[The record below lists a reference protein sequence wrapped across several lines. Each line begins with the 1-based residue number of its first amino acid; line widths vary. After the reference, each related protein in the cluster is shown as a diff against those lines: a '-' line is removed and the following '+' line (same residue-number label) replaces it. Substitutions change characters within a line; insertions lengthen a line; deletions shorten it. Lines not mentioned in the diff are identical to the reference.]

1 MVKTNIQTFS
11 GEVEILSNLHVGSY
25 LTANGAASN
34 VLDITG
40 NVGATF
46 FVGDGGF
53 LSNIATTLND
63 ITNQGNVIS
72 NVVTFEANTHYG
84 GVGLVTSSN
93 VGIRNTN
100 PLHTL
105 SVGDK
110 VIFDDNTVESSG
122 QSVIRVDGRILATRF
137 QGDGGLLSNI
147 ATTLSSIVN
156 QGNTAS
162 NVVIFNAADEFDS
175 GGVGLV
181 TNSNVGIQNTN
192 PTFNLSVGSNLHV
205 DDTGSNVLTVH
216 GNVTASNLNLGV
228 FSITPAYGLNDVC
241 NTSNGTS
248 NVVQFQN
255 ATTSLVATSNITVGG
270 NVTAQSLISTS
281 NVDVGDRL
289 KFSGSNVF
297 VDTLRVADVAAN
309 LVTYDRTTGEL
320 TDSGGTFLN
329 KFAIVSEQPPS
340 DLFANTTTVTD
351 HGSYTLTT
359 SNLATNSNTY
369 NAFDGTANAWT
380 GGTGMYIGGSNVLIE
395 TNLTQLSNLH
405 PTQFG
410 DWLAIEFPYK
420 TTLRHMKLTPAT
432 VWQSFP
438 YAANLYATNNDITW
452 TEINYWN
459 GLNPGSASN
468 VQTITVNATEQFKK
482 YALVTTKIVPNVN
495 IASAVALQDWQLF
508 TESFSIDGGKVAMA
522 QQAATGGETV
532 MDQHGPHGRG
542 KAKLKKY
549 PEIIFEEG
557 KFDGSRTNADPT
569 YDEQYYLQAGTTI
582 KVVSETTSRVAH
594 QAFNGDIVGAN
605 GNGWHTQ
612 FGFDRVTGLYD
623 TSNDR
628 GDTFTDTNGDP
639 HLGMWIQ
646 TKFPNKI
653 KVKNINLYI
662 GNNLSRFPKSLVVL
676 GHSSLSSLTGWTLVH
691 SETDI
696 STTVPAVGDTTPT
709 TLNIDSDTAFDC
721 YTILVKAIRTDISA
735 GQNSVWVSEI
745 EYYGYEEDP
754 PAGDTSVDTTFKSIM
769 NTPQTTGA
777 NVYVDGS
784 LGETFTN
791 RVVGPT
797 VSNTHT
803 TYVSAE
809 KYWEFSG
816 NVESNVTLEANT
828 FLSGDA
834 PHSLSMW
841 FNSSNLVS
849 NTSNSCIFSL
859 GTEERLDHVGA
870 AFSNTYQTVQKITA
884 GSRSTSN
891 SLFGHSCAINSDGTR
906 MIVGALTEDTPQTD
920 YGAVYIYTYSNG
932 FWDGG
937 VRIAAPTPVSG
948 TAHQNFGTDVGIS
961 NDGNRVVV
969 GARLDDTG
977 GSDAGAAYVYSYSNG
992 NWTLDTV
999 SGVSTGRIQASAGG
1013 SATAGDRFGNS
1024 VAMSGD
1030 GTRIIVGAIY
1040 EDTGAGNAGTAYI
1053 YTYSGSSWGN
1063 EKIIRAHDNAS
1074 GGDSHFGWDVAM
1086 NNNGTKV
1093 VVGTPYHDLNASD
1106 GAAANAGAAYVFAYN
1121 SSGDSWSEEQKIQA
1135 SDIVAGDLFGQCV
1148 DINSDGTKI
1157 VVGSE
1162 ESDEGGSAAGAAYVY
1177 TYSSGTW
1184 GTEQKIQA
1192 SDKRS
1197 STEFGTS
1204 ASFNTDGTRVIV
1216 GAKYEDEGSTNS
1228 GAAYIFAYDGSN
1240 WNEVVKL
1247 KHRDRAT
1254 SDHFGNSVAMS
1265 GDGKRV
1271 VVGAENEDD
1280 DPPGSASGAAYIFD
1294 RDTIHTVDTKLKLQ
1308 SNTWHNLTYAYQG
1321 EGGSRVTYLDG
1332 RKVAED
1338 QAFDSFQEYPN
1349 FSMTQPSQGGF
1360 KASSS
1365 SANSGQGNDGGRIAY
1380 KAFKLST
1387 GGDDGLFMF
1396 NESGPKYDSSTQLA
1410 TSLATTFEGVKG
1422 EWIKLEVPER
1432 IKFGYMYVRGSG
1444 SGTES
1449 PEQVR
1454 VLASNDD
1461 VNWDVVKST
1470 FTLPVPAG
1478 DSYCAISTTKGYK
1491 YIALQVIKVNGATS
1505 CQLNRLQYYGHYE
1518 NDLVRLPDPTNVL
1531 KYPHIAMTGP
1541 GQRGYVATRTTGY
1554 LNRPGWHVFGGS
1566 VNWTSEDNYNHS
1578 GGTSVYNPSNGNV
1591 SSDDSMVAG
1600 GNTYEGDWIQLQLPH
1615 GVKFTSFKVSV
1626 PPSSEHASIH
1636 NRGIKNGILA
1646 GSNNGSSWY
1655 VLKIIGSG
1663 HNSTGSGLTWS
1674 QNETKTITID
1684 TNTTTAYKYIRLLA
1698 TAVQGGSTGG
1708 YWSIPGSGLEFY
1720 GTGVDSIPIQIGGG
1734 NIDKVANF
1742 RVYDK
1747 FVGEDQALE
1756 IWDAQKDEFGRAKS
1770 SMTLQKGRLGIGTTE
1785 PQGRLAVLDEPE
1797 LGLEGIQEFP
1807 PGPMSTD
1814 NTYIEGHGMF
1824 KSKAS
1829 SIQGGNNDLRDFL
1842 YPFRAFDKTDHTYHE
1857 AYYSASP
1864 YNNSNGAY
1872 TATTYKTAGYYGEW
1886 LQLQLPY
1893 KIKLSK
1899 FSLRNRPR
1907 WGRRMPKEGVILA
1920 FDKEIGDWVCIH
1932 KHYDGLGIY
1941 GTPGEGA
1948 GRGDNETRTFIVNKN
1963 TDDYY
1968 DTFRF
1973 VTTRL
1978 FIGGSSYT
1986 PNIAG
1991 WRLFGTRESI
2001 NRQSV
2006 LHDGRLTLTKSL
2018 DVPRIGPPVD
2028 RDDTPR
2034 RDRLVAE
2041 FNTYTDPMFNSTV
2054 LDTSGRNHHGI
2065 FRGLNGDDQNSW
2077 GHSGWDPIER
2087 ALLFNSS
2094 SGVVVKGNKF
2104 GGVSGD
2110 ILATI
2115 SVWFRSQVDSIGGAG
2130 GTNATSNQTLML
2142 AGIQSG
2148 TSRTGLQN
2156 LALFLYNDEVVFS
2169 YGSSNNHYKNDSF
2182 RAGSWHHL
2190 CGVKTQKGAL
2200 SGSNYT
2206 EMLELYLNGKKLSA
2220 TTSGGTGTLNLLDD
2234 QQLVIGAAYN
2244 GDTLNDTQFRG
2255 HISGVKFYPG
2265 TALTAPEVYTLY
2277 SMGRNG
2283 KICNPE
2289 PLRIERP
2296 LHSPGSV
2303 VQVEHVHVHDY
2314 WASSVWNYSYVEP
2327 MWITIK
2333 PKFANSK
2340 MLVQMMINYEGYH
2353 NGVFRVRRLI
2363 DYPATYYHLMPQE
2376 AHNTPANTDGLAPN
2390 SYDDDTL
2397 TTMHHANIAFVDW
2410 PKTCEAVT
2418 YRLLWKYTTDG
2429 TTGQQFFLN
2438 RTARDSGV
2446 DEHTIS
2452 SIIVTEIA
2460 Q

>member
-1 MVKTNIQTFS
+1 MSFS
-11 GEVEILSNLHVGSY
+11 SAAPSGY
-25 LTANGAASN
+25 LDFT
-34 VLDITG
+34 
-40 NVGATF
+40 
-46 FVGDGGF
+46 
-53 LSNIATTLND
+53 
-63 ITNQGNVIS
+63 
-72 NVVTFEANTHYG
+72 
-84 GVGLVTSSN
+84 
-93 VGIRNTN
+93 
-100 PLHTL
+100 
-105 SVGDK
+105 
-110 VIFDDNTVESSG
+110 
-122 QSVIRVDGRILATRF
+122 
-137 QGDGGLLSNI
+137 
-147 ATTLSSIVN
+147 
-156 QGNTAS
+156 
-162 NVVIFNAADEFDS
+162 
-175 GGVGLV
+175 
-181 TNSNVGIQNTN
+181 
-192 PTFNLSVGSNLHV
+192 
-205 DDTGSNVLTVH
+205 
-216 GNVTASNLNLGV
+216 
-228 FSITPAYGLNDVC
+228 
-241 NTSNGTS
+241 
-248 NVVQFQN
+248 N
-255 ATTSLVATSNITVGG
+255 ATPKAIKMIATSNIGVGTTVPAYALDVHGSA
-270 NVTAQSLISTS
+270 NVGALHM
-281 NVDVGDRL
+281 
-289 KFSGSNVF
+289 
-297 VDTLRVADVAAN
+297 TLPVTDIASN
-309 LVTYDRTTGEL
+309 LVTYDKNTGQL
-320 TDSGGTFLN
+320 FDSGGLFSN
-329 KFAIVSEQPPS
+329 KLTVVSPHPPS
-340 DLFANTTTVTD
+340 AMSSDTTVITD
-351 HGSYTLTT
+351 HGTYVSAASSSATDVYAWQAFNETTSSYWETPPSYMGASNVYNGGSTQLASSTELGEWLTIEVPNEMTLRHIEVTPRTIASYPGSANLYATNDSVTWTEVKNWENVVPTNTSSQQIAVNATSAYKKYGMVTT
-359 SNLATNSNTY
+359 KVSGNSSNLAIANLKLFGESLTFDNGHLSVTGLPMATVASNLVTY
-369 NAFDGTANAWT
+369 DKTTGKFFDSAGLFSNKLAVVSVQPPEALTGASTVVTGHGTYTIESPGVDAYKLFDKDDTTTWT
-380 GGTGMYIGGSNVLIE
+380 GENV
-395 TNLTQLSNLH
+395 TVNL
-405 PTQFG
+405 
-410 DWLAIEFPYK
+410 PYK
-420 TTLRHMKLTPAT
+420 TTLRYLKMMADTLSGT
-432 VWQSFP
+432 VTVEASHTDG
-438 YAANLYATNNDITW
+438 LTW
-452 TEINYWN
+452 TTLVS
-459 GLNPGSASN
+459 GA
-468 VQTITVNATEQFKK
+468 TIAETVLVNATQPYKK
-482 YALVTTKIVPNVN
+482 YKFSFGSSITLKT
-495 IASAVALQDWQLF
+495 LDLF

-522 QQAATGGETV
+522 QQPTTGGETV
-532 MDQHGPHGRG
+532 MNQHGPHGRLP
-542 KAKLKKY
+542 KAVPLKKY
-549 PEIIFEEG
+549 PEIAFMEG
-557 KFDGSRTNADPT
+557 KFDRNDTTNT
-569 YDEQYYLQAGTTI
+569 YVQAGYTVTASSTSMPGTHDGW
-582 KVVSETTSRVAH
+582 KVFDEGDATSSY
-594 QAFNGDIVGAN
+594 
-605 GNGWHTQ
+605 WHAE
-612 FGFDRVTGLYD
+612 
-623 TSNDR
+623 
-628 GDTFTDTNGDP
+628 GDP
-639 HLGMWIQ
+639 YNNPGDDYKNASPYTQSLGDYAGEWI
-646 TKFPNKI
+646 KLELPHKI
-653 KVKNINLYI
+653 KVSRIALQGRHIDRSFGKWYILGSNDDSTWDIVHHKNTTNDNFDAARLYSYTMT
-662 GNNLSRFPKSLVVL
+662 GASKDNYYKYFALL
-676 GHSSLSSLTGWTLVH
+676 GTHV
-691 SETDI
+691 
-696 STTVPAVGDTTPT
+696 VGD
-709 TLNIDSDTAFDC
+709 DS
-721 YTILVKAIRTDISA
+721 KASL
-735 GQNSVWVSEI
+735 GKWEL
-745 EYYGYEEDP
+745 YGYEEDP
-754 PAGDTSVDTTFKSIM
+754 PFLGDTSVDTTFTSIM

-777 NVYVDGS
+777 QVYVDGS
-784 LGETFTN
+784 LGDTFTN

-803 TYVSAE
+803 TYVSTE
-809 KYWEFSG
+809 KYWELSG

-841 FNSSNLVS
+841 FNSSNLEA
-849 NTSNSCIFSL
+849 NASNSCIFSL

-870 AFSNTYQTVQKITA
+870 AFSNNYQTVQKITA
-884 GSRSTSN
+884 GSRSTTN
-891 SLFGHSCAINSDGTR
+891 SLFGGSCAINSDGTR
-906 MIVGALTEDTPQTD
+906 MIIGAREEDNPQTD
-920 YGAVYIYTYSNG
+920 YGAVYIYTYSDG

-948 TAHQNFGTDVGIS
+948 TAHQNFGFDVDINSAGT
-961 NDGNRVVV
+961 RVVV
-969 GARLDDTG
+969 GAMKDDTG
-977 GSDAGAAYVYSYSNG
+977 GTDAGAAWVYSYIG
-992 NWTLDTV
+992 GTWTLDTV

-1013 SATAGDRFGNS
+1013 SATAGDRFGRS

-1040 EDTGAGNAGTAYI
+1040 EDTGATNAGTAYI

-1074 GGDSHFGWDVAM
+1074 GGDSHFGWKVAM
-1086 NNNGTKV
+1086 NNDGTKV
-1093 VVGTPYHDLNASD
+1093 VVGAPYHDLNASD
-1106 GAAANAGAAYVFAYN
+1106 AAAADAGAAYVFTYN
-1121 SSGDSWSEEQKIQA
+1121 SGGDSWSEEQKFQA
-1135 SDIVAGDLFGQCV
+1135 SDIAAGDLFGYCV

-1162 ESDEGGSAAGAAYVY
+1162 ESDTGGSAAGAAYVY
-1177 TYSSGTW
+1177 TYSSGSW
-1184 GTEQKIQA
+1184 GSEQKIQA
-1192 SDKRS
+1192 SDKRFN
-1197 STEFGTS
+1197 TEFGTS
-1204 ASFNTDGTRVIV
+1204 ASFNTDGTKLIV
-1216 GAKYEDEGSTNS
+1216 GARYEDEGSTNS

-1280 DPPGSASGAAYIFD
+1280 PPGSASGAIHIFD

-1349 FSMTQPSQGGF
+1349 FSMTSPSQGGF

-1365 SANSGQGNDGGRIAY
+1365 SANAGVSNDGGRIAY
-1380 KAFKLST
+1380 KAFKLDTSAE
-1387 GGDDGLFMF
+1387 DGLFQI

-1444 SGTES
+1444 GTTES

-1478 DSYCAISTTKGYK
+1478 DSYCPIPTTKAYK
-1491 YIALQVIKVNGATS
+1491 YIVLQVIKVNGAVS
-1505 CQLNRLQYYGHYE
+1505 FQIRRLAYYGHRE

-1531 KYPHIAMTGP
+1531 KYPHVAINALHSAGDNRYINRFDEVSTTSELSTNGGTYSLVKAFDNIDGTSSSYWSASKKNSISGNLGRYASGAHGAYNGETPTGKSFIP
-1541 GQRGYVATRTTGY
+1541 SGATTVQKGEWIKMKSHHKLK
-1554 LNRPGWHVFGGS
+1554 LNKIELLALGTDHKLVPSGVLIWGS
-1566 VNWTSEDNYNHS
+1566 DDDSNWTLLKTHIPS
-1578 GGTSVYNPSNGNV
+1578 GTGGAVTY
-1591 SSDDSMVAG
+1591 SSR
-1600 GNTYEGDWIQLQLPH
+1600 L
-1615 GVKFTSFKVSV
+1615 GVITV
-1626 PPSSEHASIH
+1626 
-1636 NRGIKNGILA
+1636 
-1646 GSNNGSSWY
+1646 
-1655 VLKIIGSG
+1655 
-1663 HNSTGSGLTWS
+1663 NSTV
-1674 QNETKTITID
+1674 
-1684 TNTTTAYKYIRLLA
+1684 AYKYHAMVMTHMNNSDSNYTLMSISQMKFFG
-1698 TAVQGGSTGG
+1698 TEEGS
-1708 YWSIPGSGLEFY
+1708 
-1720 GTGVDSIPIQIGGG
+1720 VPIQIGGG

-1747 FVGEDQALE
+1747 FIGEDQALE
-1756 IWDAQKDEFGRAKS
+1756 IWDAQKDEFGRVKS
-1770 SMTLQKGRLGIGTTE
+1770 SMTLHKGRLGIGTTE

-1824 KSKAS
+1824 KSRAS
-1829 SIQGGNNDLRDFL
+1829 SFQGANNDLKDKL
-1842 YPFRAFDKTDHTYHE
+1842 YPFRAFDKNDFTYHE
-1857 AYYSASP
+1857 PYYSNSP
-1864 YNNSNGAY
+1864 YPTDGAY
-1872 TATTYKTAGYYGEW
+1872 TATTYETAGYYGEW

-1941 GTPGEGA
+1941 GTAGEGN

-1963 TDDYY
+1963 TDGYY

-1978 FIGGSSYT
+1978 QLGGTSFT

-2041 FNTYTDPMFNSTV
+2041 FNTYTNPMFNSTV

-2065 FRGLNGDDQNSW
+2065 FRGLTGDDQNSW

-2094 SGVVVKGNKF
+2094 SGVVVKGHKF

-2115 SVWFRSQVDSIGGAG
+2115 SVWFRSQVNGLGGAG
-2130 GTNATSNQTLML
+2130 GSSPSSNQTLML

-2169 YGSSNNHYKNDSF
+2169 YGSGNNHYRNDSI

-2200 SGSNYT
+2200 SSSNYT
-2206 EMLELYLNGKKLSA
+2206 QMLELYLNGKKLTAVSDN
-2220 TTSGGTGTLNLLDD
+2220 GTGTLNLLDD

-2244 GDTLNDTQFRG
+2244 GDTLNDTQFKG

-2303 VQVEHVHVHDY
+2303 VQVEHVHVHEY
-2314 WASSVWNYSYVEP
+2314 WASSSWNESWVEP

-2340 MLVQMMINYEGYH
+2340 ILVQMMINYEAHHDGT
-2353 NGVFRVRRLI
+2353 FRVRRSI
-2363 DYPATYYHLMPQE
+2363 DYPATYYHLMPQD
-2376 AHNTPANTDGLAPN
+2376 AWNQPANTDGLAPAT
-2390 SYDDDTL
+2390 YDDNES
-2397 TTMHHANIAFVDW
+2397 TTMHNVNISFVDW

-2418 YRLLWKYTTDG
+2418 YRLMYKVSGDG
-2429 TTGQQFFLN
+2429 STGRQIFLN
-2438 RTARDSGV
+2438 RTILDRSV

-2452 SIIVTEIA
+2452 SMIVTEIA